1 MLSLVESV
9 ASEPALMIL
18 RFKSMEFD
26 ISGSNFNAHIC
37 SYALREK
44 SLFLCI
50 WTEYGD
56 LRSNSPY
63 SVRIQ
68 ENTDHKNFLF
78 GYFSGSDGIK

>member
-44 SLFLCI
+44 FPDTEFFLVFI
-50 WTEYGD
+50 FVHLD
-56 LRSNSPY
+56 
-63 SVRIQ
+63 
-68 ENTDHKNFLF
+68 
-78 GYFSGSDGIK
+78 